1 MGLLGYGYNLVR
13 PTGVRDFG
21 LLEAWLLVNL
31 VASTPWLGPE
41 LPGAR
46 AASFG
51 RRCSS

>member
-1 MGLLGYGYNLVR
+1 MGLLGHGYKLVG
-13 PTGVRDFG
+13 PIGVRDFG
-21 LLEAWLLVNL
+21 LLEAWLFVNL

-41 LPGAR
+41 LPAAR